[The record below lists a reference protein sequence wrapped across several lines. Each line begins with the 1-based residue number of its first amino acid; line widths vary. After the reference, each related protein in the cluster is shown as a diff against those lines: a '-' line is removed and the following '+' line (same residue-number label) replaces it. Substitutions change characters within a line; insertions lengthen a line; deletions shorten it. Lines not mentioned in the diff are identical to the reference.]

1 MIKII
6 FSFLLLAVASNNVMA
21 EWVAVGTAVGST
33 YYVNPNTIR
42 KSGNKVK
49 MWTLIDY
56 NSTQIGATGD
66 KFLSLKFQ
74 EENDCKE
81 EQRRLLY
88 YSFHSENM
96 GRGDVVYIE
105 QKPDKNWKPVPPE
118 SMGESLWKFA
128 CGK

>member
-1 MIKII
+1 MKK
-6 FSFLLLAVASNNVMA
+6 LLLTLMLAILSSNTMA

-33 YYVNPNTIR
+33 YYANPNTIR
-42 KSGNKVK
+42 KSGNRVK
-49 MWTLIDY
+49 MWTLVDY
-56 NSTQIGATGD
+56 NSTQVDATGAA
-66 KFLSLKFQ
+66 FLSLKFQ

-88 YSFHSENM
+88 YSFHAENM

-105 QKPDKNWKPVPPE
+105 QKPDKDWKPFPPE

>member
-1 MIKII
+1 MKKL
-6 FSFLLLAVASNNVMA
+6 FLTLILAIVSSNAIA
-21 EWVAVGTAVGST
+21 EWVAVGTTAGST
-33 YYVNPNTIR
+33 YYANPNTIR

-96 GRGDVVYIE
+96 GRGDVVNIE
-105 QKPDKNWKPVPPE
+105 QKPDKNWKPFPPE